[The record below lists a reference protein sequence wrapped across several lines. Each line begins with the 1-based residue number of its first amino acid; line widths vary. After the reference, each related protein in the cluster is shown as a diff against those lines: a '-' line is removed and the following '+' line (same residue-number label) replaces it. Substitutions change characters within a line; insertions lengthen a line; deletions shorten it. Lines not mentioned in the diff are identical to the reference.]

1 MDNYK
6 KFTRRLVNYMYLSS
20 LEEQI
25 ETADFLRA
33 RLKQQNQSNVHQ
45 HLLKVPTMLRKQY
58 NSINQGESDHKDR

>member
-1 MDNYK
+1 
-6 KFTRRLVNYMYLSS
+6 MYLSS

-58 NSINQGESDHKDR
+58 NSINQGESEHKDR